1 MVLGSLLFPPCLAP
15 LWLRPP
21 LNSPSPPQPR
31 PNAAHNMERGRGA
44 AVGSMLAIFSDA
56 SVAPSPSPPPKLS
69 RRTLPDASCTG
80 GRRHHGARL
89 APSPLWPP
97 PTSPPMKWSGKEERR
112 LSGTLLLS
120 FRAHRCSPAKTAP
133 QSWDHRRRPPL
144 IPQLSPRGG
153 AHHGLGSLSPPRPLP
168 TSPPESSCPPHR
180 APLALPRE
188 KTWGRDRR
196 SREGKGRLCE

>member
-80 GRRHHGARL
+80 GRRHRDARL

-112 LSGTLLLS
+112 LGACTPSPPMPFVAPSPSPPLS
-120 FRAHRCSPAKTAP
+120 AETVPRR
-133 QSWDHRRRPPL
+133 SWASLRRPARSL
-144 IPQLSPRGG
+144 IPRSYRHVGG
-153 AHHGLGSLSPPRPLP
+153 GRHHGAPARSLP
-168 TSPPESSCPPHR
+168 TTAAAH
-180 APLALPRE
+180 LAARIVMSTTPC
-188 KTWGRDRR
+188 TP
-196 SREGKGRLCE
+196 CFAA